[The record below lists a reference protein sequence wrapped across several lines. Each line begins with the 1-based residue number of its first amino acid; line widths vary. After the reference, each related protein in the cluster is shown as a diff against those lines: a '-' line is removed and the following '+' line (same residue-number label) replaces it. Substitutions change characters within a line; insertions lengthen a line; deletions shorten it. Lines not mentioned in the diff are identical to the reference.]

1 MQSKTRTVVCMA
13 VLVALML
20 LFGFTPIG
28 YIPMPFADLTLMCL
42 PVLIGTFVLG
52 LRAGFGLAVVF
63 ILTSLLQL
71 VTKPSALALV
81 MLETNPL
88 LCVLNLILPRL
99 LIPFAAWGVWKALER
114 RWPRLSLAAG
124 SAAGSLIN
132 TAVFLL
138 LLQVWFVGGIASGF
152 GLTDAGATAL
162 IWGIVLTNGL
172 PEAALAAI
180 ICPLVARALIK
191 SIPPLRN
198 GRKETE
204 AP

>member
-28 YIPMPFADLTLMCL
+28 YIPMPFAELTLMCL

-63 ILTSLLQL
+63 IITSLIQL
-71 VTKPSALALV
+71 VTKPTALALI
-81 MLETNPL
+81 LLDANPV
-88 LCVLNLILPRL
+88 LCVAALIIPRL
-99 LIPFAAWGVWKALER
+99 LIPFAAWIVWKPLER
-114 RWPRLSLAAG
+114 RWPRLSMALG

-132 TAVFLL
+132 TFVFLL
-138 LLQVWFVGGIASGF
+138 LLQVWFAADIASGF
-152 GLTDAGATAL
+152 RLTAEGAAAL

-180 ICPLVARALIK
+180 ICPPVSRAVSK
-191 SIPPLRN
+191 SVPPLRS
-198 GRKETE
+198 GRKE
-204 AP
+204 AGIS